1 MAGDIWFFPQ
11 GLAEASQFFGQQIC
25 LSGGLFATLGGW
37 LKNVLFPNTS
47 SKAYSIIILY
57 PRTLFICVLLNSLS
71 LQPKVRVH
79 EGRGLVWLVLL

>member
-1 MAGDIWFFPQ
+1 MTYGFFPR
-11 GLAEASQFFGQQIC
+11 AWRRPHNSSASRYAY
-25 LSGGLFATLGGW
+25 LRGLFAALGGW